1 MHVGY
6 AQTFVV
12 NDTDADVPVTSYVY
26 ENAELTLPPRVF
38 FYGTG
43 LHTNGKV
50 AQIYGSIS

>member
-50 AQIYGSIS
+50 AQIFWYG